1 MPEPRWPAI
10 VSTLVIFLLA
20 GMSTACVRE
29 STENSGT
36 SQISSQPPSTMTPQ
50 DTTQCGTATATSTAE
65 LTDITRGRHDTFDRI
80 VLAFAGPEPACSASY
95 VNQIV
100 ADGSGEPISL
110 RGNAFLQVTLRG
122 AAAHDDAGK
131 VTYNGTG
138 TIDTPELENV
148 TAVTLAG
155 DFEGYVTIGL
165 GMNTKTHYN
174 IFALSGPTRVVVDVG
189 H

>member
-10 VSTLVIFLLA
+10 AGPLVMLLLLA
-20 GMSTACVRE
+20 GVSAACAERP
-29 STENSGT
+29 SHHD
-36 SQISSQPPSTMTPQ
+36 PPSAVRPQ
-50 DTTQCGTATATSTAE
+50 DTAQCGTVTATSTAE
-65 LTDITRGRHDTFDRI
+65 LTDITHGRHDTFDRI

-95 VNQIV
+95 VNHIV

-110 RGNAFLQVTLRG
+110 RGSVFLQVTLRG

-131 VTYNGTG
+131 LTYNGPG
-138 TIDTPELENV
+138 TIDTPELKNI

-165 GMNTKTHYN
+165 GMATRTHYN
-174 IFALSGPTRVVVDVG
+174 VFALSGPTRIVIDVG